1 MLRPPI
7 KIISVVF
14 SLLIDTKAL
23 HSCLGKYQTAL
34 SFLKYLLKTKKQTQW
49 EDWLR
54 TEFRDRALD
63 NNPKACRRAY
73 GFQITWPYLISFRLQ
88 NSWVISKTFN
98 TPIFFR
104 WGSPN
109 SERQTL
115 NPGPQTPSRW
125 LFQYFSFMEEW
136 TQLSNTPRLG
146 GFRLRNWHFW
156 KSSGYDHTVKGNF
169 SPKPVPKPQIDSMS
183 LLPTLSRIPE
193 HWATTKSFLDC
204 FTSRIAGSLI
214 KLLPLEFFF
223 K

>member
-1 MLRPPI
+1 MPGKVPNCLVLLEVPI
-7 KIISVVF
+7 KN
-14 SLLIDTKAL
+14 K
-23 HSCLGKYQTAL
+23 
-34 SFLKYLLKTKKQTQW
+34 KTQTQW

-54 TEFRDRALD
+54 TEFRERVLD
-63 NNPKACRRAY
+63 NKPKACRRAY
-73 GFQITWPYLISFRLQ
+73 GFQITLSYLISFRLQ

-146 GFRLRNWHFW
+146 GFRLRNHGISESPLDMTTQW
-156 KSSGYDHTVKGNF
+156 KEISLLSPCL
-169 SPKPVPKPQIDSMS
+169 SPKLTPCLCYQPCPGFQNIELPQSPS
-183 LLPTLSRIPE
+183 WTVSRPELLGP
-193 HWATTKSFLDC
+193 
-204 FTSRIAGSLI
+204 
-214 KLLPLEFFF
+214 
-223 K
+223 